1 MKKCWAV
8 VLAAGKGTRTHLPY
22 NKVLY
27 EWDGKTVLERTLE
40 SLLHGGH
47 FEGVVIAFDA
57 EDEEKIRVIAEQM
70 PIPCILARGGDT
82 RTASC
87 ARSLESVPKDVEII
101 AIHDAARAFVPENL
115 VAATLASAAEY
126 GSGVASTRVTD
137 TIKIVREGG
146 FAVSTPDREMLRA
159 VQTPQAFSAEIIRTA
174 YRRAA
179 EDGISATDDASLV
192 ERYIGPV
199 HLVETEDAAMNIKI
213 THREDLPKEMPF
225 PRTGVGYDAHRLV
238 EGRKLVL
245 GGVEIPYEK
254 GLLGHSDA
262 DVCVHALIDALLG
275 AAAQGDIGQLF
286 PDSDGA
292 YGGISSLLLLE
303 RTKQFL
309 KDKGYRFLC
318 CDISIVAQRPK
329 LAPYIPQ
336 MRQCIADALDT
347 SLENVSVK
355 ATTTEGMGFEGAGE
369 GISAQ
374 AVATV
379 ILDTQSKGAIL

>member
-1 MKKCWAV
+1 MRKCWVV
-8 VLAAGKGTRTHLPY
+8 VLAAGKGTRTRLPY

-27 EWDGKTVLERTLE
+27 EWDGKTVLERTLD
-40 SLLHGGH
+40 SLLCGGH
-47 FEGVVIAFDA
+47 FDGIVIATDA
-57 EDEEKIRVIAEQM
+57 EDEEKIRAIADRM

-87 ARSLESVPKDVEII
+87 ARALEHVPEDAEII
-101 AIHDAARAFVPENL
+101 AIHDAARAFVPESL

-137 TIKIVREGG
+137 TIKIVGEGG
-146 FAVSTPDREMLRA
+146 FAASTPERNTLRA
-159 VQTPQAFSAEIIRTA
+159 VQTPQVFSAETIRTA
-174 YRRAA
+174 YRRAEA
-179 EDGISATDDASLV
+179 DGVTATDDASLV

-199 HLVETEDAAMNIKI
+199 HLVETEDAPRNIKI
-213 THREDLPKEMPF
+213 THREDLPKAMPF

-275 AAAQGDIGQLF
+275 ASAQGDIGQLF

-292 YGGISSLLLLE
+292 YKGISSLLLLE
-303 RTKQFL
+303 KTMQFL
-309 KDKGYRFLC
+309 QDKGYRFLC

-329 LAPYIPQ
+329 LAPHIPQ
-336 MRQCIADALDT
+336 MRQCIADALAT
-347 SLENVSVK
+347 SLGNVSVK

-369 GISAQ
+369 GISAH